1 MLFVI
6 HCLDHPGAYPRR
18 LEHYDAHRAYLA
30 AAPLKLLQS
39 GPLLDETCDTRVGS
53 LLVVEAGSLLE
64 VQAFTEGDPFR
75 RSDVWASV
83 RIHGYVVAIDK
94 R

>member
-18 LEHYDAHRAYLA
+18 LEHYEAHRAYLA
-30 AAPLKLLQS
+30 QAPVKVVLA
-39 GPLLDETCDTRVGS
+39 GPLLNEIGNTRLGS
-53 LLVVEAGSLLE
+53 LLVVEAGSLQE
-64 VQAFTEGDPFR
+64 AQTFSDGDPFR
-75 RSDVWASV
+75 RLNVWASV
-83 RIHGYVVAIDK
+83 RIHGYMVAIDN

>member
-30 AAPLKLLQS
+30 AAPVKLVQS
-39 GPLLDETCDTRVGS
+39 GPLLDETGNTRIGS
-53 LLVVEAGSLLE
+53 LLVVEAGSLQE
-64 VQAFTEGDPFR
+64 VQAFSEGDPFR
-75 RSDVWASV
+75 RLDVWASV
-83 RIHGYVVAIDK
+83 RIHAYIVAIDN

>member
-18 LEHYDAHRAYLA
+18 LENYEAHRAYLA
-30 AAPLKLLQS
+30 AAPVKLVLA
-39 GPLLDETCDTRVGS
+39 GPLLDVTGETRIGS
-53 LLVVEAGSLLE
+53 LLIVEAGSLQE
-64 VQAFTEGDPFR
+64 VQAFSQGDPFR
-75 RSDVWASV
+75 KLDVWASV
-83 RIHGYVVAIDK
+83 QIHRYMVAIDN